1 VQSRLSPEGE
11 ILVKSPGCMVGYY
24 KRPDLTAEAFTDD
37 GYFRTGDC
45 GHFEPNGMLKLTG
58 RIKEMFKTTKGK
70 YVAPAPIESRL
81 NNHPMIEL
89 SMVCGTGHSAACAL
103 VQLSEKH
110 QTQRQDTAMQE
121 QIELEMA
128 RLVEDVN
135 ATLSDHEQLRLM
147 VVMNEPW
154 TIDNGR
160 LTATLKIKR
169 NAIEASV
176 QQRLYD
182 WYAQPDQ
189 VIWA

>member
-1 VQSRLSPEGE
+1 
-11 ILVKSPGCMVGYY
+11 MVGYY

-58 RIKEMFKTTKGK
+58 RIKELFKTTKGK

-81 NNHPMIEL
+81 NNHSMIEL
-89 SMVCGTGHSAACAL
+89 SMVCGTGQSAACAL
-103 VQLSEKH
+103 VQLSEQH
-110 QTQRQDTAMQE
+110 QTQRQDPAMRE
-121 QIELEMA
+121 QIELELA
-128 RLVEDVN
+128 RLLEDVN
-135 ATLSDHEQLRLM
+135 VTLSDHEQLRLM

-154 TIDNGR
+154 TIDNGC

-176 QQRLYD
+176 QQRLYG

-189 VIWA
+189 VLWA